1 MSEFNHLGIICKPD
15 ETRVS
20 EIVSI
25 LLPILKEKG
34 LEYSLDDSVKS
45 AGYLDAK
52 TISRS
57 DLVETADLFIVIG
70 GDGTFLGAARSLIN
84 SEKPL
89 LGVNAGRL
97 GFLADI
103 APEKL
108 QHELDEILSGEYIL
122 EDRILLDGEI
132 TGNTDRPIKDIA
144 LNDISIHMRNTIRM
158 IEFET
163 KVDNQALHTLRA
175 DGLIVSTPTGSTA
188 YSLSA
193 GGPVI
198 HPGLNVLSLA
208 PICPHTLS
216 SRPIVVNGNSEIEIN
231 LLSDCDV
238 PAVVAFDGQNTHD
251 IEPGDTLK
259 IKTMSKTLKVMHP
272 KSYDYYHVLRNKLHW
287 SEQP

>member
-1 MSEFNHLGIICKPD
+1 MSEFKHLGIICKPD
-15 ETRVS
+15 EPRVS
-20 EIVSI
+20 EILSI
-25 LLPILKEKG
+25 LLPILEAKN
-34 LEYSLDDSVKS
+34 LNYSLDDSVKS

-52 TISRS
+52 TISRA
-57 DLVETADLFIVIG
+57 DLVETADLFVVIG
-70 GDGTFLGAARSLIN
+70 GDGTFLGAARSLVE

-103 APEKL
+103 APEKI
-108 QHELDEILSGEYIL
+108 QDELNEILSGEYIL

-132 TGNTDRPIKDIA
+132 AANNQSPIKDIA

-231 LLSDCDV
+231 LLKDCDV
-238 PAVVAFDGQNTHD
+238 PAVVAFDGQNTHE

>member
-1 MSEFNHLGIICKPD
+1 MSAFKHLGIICKPD
-15 ETRVS
+15 EPRVS
-20 EIVSI
+20 EILSI
-25 LLPILKEKG
+25 LLPILKSQN
-34 LEYSLDDSVKS
+34 LAHSLDDSVKS
-45 AGYLDAK
+45 AGYLNAK
-52 TISRS
+52 TVSRTTLI
-57 DLVETADLFIVIG
+57 DTVDLFIVIG
-70 GDGTFLGAARSLIN
+70 GDGTFLGAARSLVQ

-103 APEKL
+103 APDKL
-108 QHELDEILSGEYIL
+108 NTELTQILAGSYLL
-122 EDRILLDGEI
+122 EDRILIQSTIERNGAEI
-132 TGNTDRPIKDIA
+132 VSDIA
-144 LNDISIHMRNTIRM
+144 LNDISLHMRNTVRM
-158 IEFET
+158 IEFQT
-163 KVDNQALHTLRA
+163 TVNNQALHTLRA

-216 SRPIVVNGNSEIEIN
+216 SRPIVVSGDSNIEIN
-231 LLSDCDV
+231 LLKDCDV
-238 PAVVAFDGQNTHD
+238 PAVAAFDGQNTHD

-259 IKTMSKTLKVMHP
+259 IRTLEKTLKVIHP

>member
-1 MSEFNHLGIICKPD
+1 MSEFKHIGIICKPD
-15 ETRVS
+15 ESRVS
-20 EIVSI
+20 EILSI
-25 LLPILKEKG
+25 LLPILKTKD
-34 LEYSLDDSVKS
+34 LDYSLDDSIKS
-45 AGYLDAK
+45 TGYLDAE
-52 TISRS
+52 TVSRTE
-57 DLVETADLFIVIG
+57 LIETADLFIVIG
-70 GDGTFLGAARSLIN
+70 GDGTFLGAARSLVN
-84 SEKPL
+84 SDKPL

-103 APEKL
+103 APEQL
-108 QHELDEILSGEYIL
+108 DNELNQILSGEYIL
-122 EDRILLDGEI
+122 ENRVLLEGKI
-132 TGNTDRPIKDIA
+132 TGNKQDSINDIA

-163 KVDNQALHTLRA
+163 RVDNQALHTLRA

-198 HPGLNVLSLA
+198 HPGLNVLLLA

-216 SRPIVVNGNSEIEIN
+216 SRPIVVNGNSNIEIS
-231 LLSDCDV
+231 LLKDCTV
-238 PAVVAFDGQNTHD
+238 PAVIAFDGQNTHE

-259 IKTMSKTLKVMHP
+259 IRTMSKTLKVMHP

>member
-1 MSEFNHLGIICKPD
+1 MSEFKHLGIICKPG
-15 ETRVS
+15 ESRGS
-20 EIVSI
+20 EILST
-25 LLPILKEKG
+25 LLPILKDKD
-34 LEYSLDDSVKS
+34 LTYSLDESVIS
-45 AGYLDAK
+45 TGYNAAD
-52 TISRS
+52 TVSRTE
-57 DLVETADLFIVIG
+57 LVETADLFMVIG
-70 GDGTFLGAARSLIN
+70 GDGTFLGAARSLVN

-89 LGVNAGRL
+89 LGVNVGRL

-103 APEKL
+103 APDNLEDQL
-108 QHELDEILSGEYIL
+108 NEILSGNFIL
-122 EDRILLDGEI
+122 EDRILLEGEI
-132 TGNTDRPIKDIA
+132 VGDNQSPITDIA

-231 LLSDCDV
+231 LLKDCEV
-238 PAVVAFDGQNTHD
+238 PAVVAFDGQNTHE

-259 IKTMSKTLKVMHP
+259 IKTMATTLKVMHP
-272 KSYDYYHVLRNKLHW
+272 NSYDYYHVLRNKLHW